1 MESARL
7 LREGLEKTGRF
18 QIISKEKGVPVVA
31 FAFKGND
38 SKNLGFR
45 LSKALRNYGWIV
57 PAYTMPANAENV
69 TALRVV
75 VREDFGRQLVE
86 KLLFHIGIALKEM
99 TEAAAASG
107 VGRIR
112 FTVEM
117 NADENEING
126 EGGILRIPAASV
138 HWKHDHRPDT
148 EATTHHQV
156 TIMGGKTKG
165 VC

>member
-38 SKNLGFR
+38 SKNSAFR

-57 PAYTMPANAENV
+57 PAYSMPANAENV
-69 TALRVV
+69 TVLRVV

-86 KLLFHIGIALKEM
+86 KLLFHIGLELKEV
-99 TEAAAASG
+99 TEAASG
-107 VGRIR
+107 VPRIR

-117 NADENEING
+117 NPDANEING
-126 EGGILRIPAASV
+126 DEGILHIPAAKV
-138 HWKHDHRPDT
+138 HWKHDKPET
-148 EATTHHQV
+148 EGTQV
-156 TIMGGKTKG
+156 PIMGGKTKG